1 MKVFKE
7 EQRFTQTWLVTLLGI
22 SLIVPI
28 VILASEYFKED
39 TKISINE
46 FVFSSL
52 GIVICGVFIFFFK
65 LKTRIDE
72 IGIHYQFVP
81 FHFSFKKITNEV
93 PIKYEGRSYDQG
105 KKITWKEITK
115 AYVKSYNPISDFG
128 GWGLKG
134 GWSNSKGKAINVSG
148 DIGIQLE
155 LKNGKKILIGTQKK
169 EEATQVLLT
178 YQNKLL

>member
-39 TKISINE
+39 TKMSINE

-81 FHFSFKKITNEV
+81 FHFSFKKIT
-93 PIKYEGRSYDQG
+93 
-105 KKITWKEITK
+105 WKEITK

-148 DIGIQLE
+148 DVGIQLE